1 MSFQITEAFVQQY
14 NSTVSLVSQQKQSRL
29 EPAVRVETIRGT
41 REAFD
46 SIGTVEAQPRGGR
59 HADTPQMDTPHM
71 RRWVTSAP
79 YNWADLIDKPDR
91 LRMLYDPTSPYVQN
105 AVMAFNRAKDKIII
119 NAAFAPAWTGEH
131 GDIQKA
137 FPTGNIIAHGDT
149 GLTIEKLIQARG
161 MLWRNEVDESEPL
174 FVAVTS
180 FQLEDMLNNTKVQ
193 SADYNT
199 IKALV
204 RGEINSFMGFTFIRT
219 EQLEKEGAARKC
231 IVWSKPG
238 LLLAKAEDITTK
250 VSERGDKNYS
260 TQVYAEMDLGAVR
273 MEDEKVLQLQCKEG
287 A

>member
-29 EPAVRVETIRGT
+29 ESAVRVEAIRGT

-71 RRWVTSAP
+71 RRWVTAAP
-79 YNWADLIDKPDR
+79 YNWADLVDKPDR

-105 AVMAFNRAKDKIII
+105 AVMAFNRAKDKILI

-174 FVAVTS
+174 FAAVTS

>member
-79 YNWADLIDKPDR
+79 YNWADLVDKPDR

-131 GDIQKA
+131 GDIQKT
-137 FPTGNIIAHGDT
+137 FPASNIIPHGDT

-174 FVAVTS
+174 FAAVTS

-219 EQLEKEGAARKC
+219 EQLEKDDAARKC

>member
-79 YNWADLIDKPDR
+79 YNWADLVDKPDR

-131 GDIQKA
+131 GDVQKT
-137 FPTGNIIAHGDT
+137 FPTSNIIPHGDT

-174 FVAVTS
+174 FAAVTS

-219 EQLEKEGAARKC
+219 EQLEKDGAARKC

-250 VSERGDKNYS
+250 ISERGDKNYS

>member
-79 YNWADLIDKPDR
+79 YNWADLVDKPDR

-219 EQLEKEGAARKC
+219 EQLEKEGATRKC

>member
-29 EPAVRVETIRGT
+29 EPAVRIETIRGT

-59 HADTPQMDTPHM
+59 HSDTPQMDTPHM

-79 YNWADLIDKPDR
+79 YNWADLVDKPDR

-119 NAAFAPAWTGEH
+119 KAAFAPVFTGEH
-131 GDIQKA
+131 GDIQKT

-149 GLTIEKLIQARG
+149 GLTIEKLITARG
-161 MLWRNEVDESEPL
+161 MLWRNEIDEGEPL
-174 FVAVTS
+174 YAAVTS
-180 FQLEDMLNNTKVQ
+180 YQLEDMLNNTKVQ

-231 IVWSKPG
+231 IVWSKSG

-250 VSERGDKNYS
+250 VSERSDKNYS

>member
-79 YNWADLIDKPDR
+79 YNWADLVDKPDR

-119 NAAFAPAWTGEH
+119 KAAFAPVWTGEH
-131 GDIQKA
+131 GDVQKT
-137 FPTGNIIAHGDT
+137 FPASNIIPHGST

-161 MLWRNEVDESEPL
+161 MLWRNEIDESEPL
-174 FVAVTS
+174 FAAVTS

-219 EQLEKEGAARKC
+219 EQLEKDDVARKC

-250 VSERGDKNYS
+250 ISERGDKNYS

>member
-79 YNWADLIDKPDR
+79 YNWADLVDKPDR

-131 GDIQKA
+131 GDIQKT
-137 FPTGNIIAHGDT
+137 FPASNIIPHGNT

-219 EQLEKEGAARKC
+219 EQLEKDDAARKC

-287 A
+287 V

>member
-29 EPAVRVETIRGT
+29 EPAVRVEAIRGT

-71 RRWVTSAP
+71 RRWVTAAP
-79 YNWADLIDKPDR
+79 YNWADLVDKPDR

-105 AVMAFNRAKDKIII
+105 AVMAFNRAKDKILI

-219 EQLEKEGAARKC
+219 EQLEKEGAVRKC

-250 VSERGDKNYS
+250 ISERDDKNYS

>member
-1 MSFQITEAFVQQY
+1 MSFQVTEAFVQQY

-79 YNWADLIDKPDR
+79 YNWADLVDKPDR

-137 FPTGNIIAHGDT
+137 FPASNIIPHGDT

-174 FVAVTS
+174 FAAVTS

-219 EQLEKEGAARKC
+219 EQLEKDGAARKC

>member
-79 YNWADLIDKPDR
+79 YNWADLVDKPDR

-174 FVAVTS
+174 FAAVTS

-250 VSERGDKNYS
+250 ISERGDKNYS

>member
-29 EPAVRVETIRGT
+29 ELAVRVETIRGT

-71 RRWVTSAP
+71 RRWVT
-79 YNWADLIDKPDR
+79 
-91 LRMLYDPTSPYVQN
+91 YDPTSPYVQN

-119 NAAFAPAWTGEH
+119 NAAFAPVWTGEH
-131 GDIQKA
+131 GDVQKT
-137 FPTGNIIAHGDT
+137 FPTSNIIPHGDT

-161 MLWRNEVDESEPL
+161 MLWRNEIDESEPL
-174 FVAVTS
+174 FAAVTS

-219 EQLEKEGAARKC
+219 EQLEKDGTTRKC

-250 VSERGDKNYS
+250 ISERDDKNYS

>member
-79 YNWADLIDKPDR
+79 YNWADLVDKPDR

>member
-1 MSFQITEAFVQQY
+1 
-14 NSTVSLVSQQKQSRL
+14 
-29 EPAVRVETIRGT
+29 
-41 REAFD
+41 
-46 SIGTVEAQPRGGR
+46 
-59 HADTPQMDTPHM
+59 
-71 RRWVTSAP
+71 
-79 YNWADLIDKPDR
+79 
-91 LRMLYDPTSPYVQN
+91 
-105 AVMAFNRAKDKIII
+105 
-119 NAAFAPAWTGEH
+119 
-131 GDIQKA
+131 
-137 FPTGNIIAHGDT
+137 
-149 GLTIEKLIQARG
+149 
-161 MLWRNEVDESEPL
+161 MLWRNEIDESEPL
-174 FVAVTS
+174 FAAVTS

-219 EQLEKEGAARKC
+219 EQLEKDGTTRKC

-250 VSERGDKNYS
+250 ISERDDKNYS

>member
-14 NSTVSLVSQQKQSRL
+14 NSTVSLVSQQKQSHL

-79 YNWADLIDKPDR
+79 YNWADLVDKPDR

-131 GDIQKA
+131 GDIQKT
-137 FPTGNIIAHGDT
+137 FPASNIIPHGDT

-219 EQLEKEGAARKC
+219 EQLEKDGTARKC

>member
-131 GDIQKA
+131 GDIQKT
-137 FPTGNIIAHGDT
+137 FPASNIIPHDDT

-174 FVAVTS
+174 FAAVTS

-219 EQLEKEGAARKC
+219 EQLEKDGATRKC

-250 VSERGDKNYS
+250 ISERGDKNYS

>member
-79 YNWADLIDKPDR
+79 YNWADLVDKPDR

-105 AVMAFNRAKDKIII
+105 AVMDFNRAKDKIII

-131 GDIQKA
+131 GDIQKT
-137 FPTGNIIAHGDT
+137 FPASNIIPHGDT

-174 FVAVTS
+174 FAAVTS

-219 EQLEKEGAARKC
+219 EQLEKDGAARKC

>member
-79 YNWADLIDKPDR
+79 YNWADLVDKPDR

-174 FVAVTS
+174 FAAVTS
-180 FQLEDMLNNTKVQ
+180 FQLEDLLNNTKVQ

-219 EQLEKEGAARKC
+219 EQLEKDGTARKC

>member
-79 YNWADLIDKPDR
+79 YNWADLVDKPDR

-174 FVAVTS
+174 FAAVTS

>member
-79 YNWADLIDKPDR
+79 YNWADLVDKPDR

-131 GDIQKA
+131 GDIQKT
-137 FPTGNIIAHGDT
+137 FPASNIIPHGDT

-174 FVAVTS
+174 FAAVTS

-219 EQLEKEGAARKC
+219 EQLEKDGAARKC

>member
-79 YNWADLIDKPDR
+79 YNWADLVDKPDR

-137 FPTGNIIAHGDT
+137 FPAGNIIAHGDT

-250 VSERGDKNYS
+250 ISERGDKNYS

>member
-79 YNWADLIDKPDR
+79 YNWADLVDKPDR

-174 FVAVTS
+174 FAAVTS

-219 EQLEKEGAARKC
+219 EQLEKDGAARKC

>member
-29 EPAVRVETIRGT
+29 EPAVRVEAIRGT

-71 RRWVTSAP
+71 RRWVTAAP
-79 YNWADLIDKPDR
+79 YNWADLVDKPDR

-105 AVMAFNRAKDKIII
+105 AVMAFNRAKDKILI

-219 EQLEKEGAARKC
+219 EQLEKEGTVRKC
-231 IVWSKPG
+231 IVWSKSG
-238 LLLAKAEDITTK
+238 MLLAKAEDITTK

>member
-79 YNWADLIDKPDR
+79 YNWADLVDKPDR

-119 NAAFAPAWTGEH
+119 NAAFALSGRANMAMSRKRSRPA
-131 GDIQKA
+131 
-137 FPTGNIIAHGDT
+137 
-149 GLTIEKLIQARG
+149 
-161 MLWRNEVDESEPL
+161 
-174 FVAVTS
+174 TS
-180 FQLEDMLNNTKVQ
+180 
-193 SADYNT
+193 S
-199 IKALV
+199 
-204 RGEINSFMGFTFIRT
+204 
-219 EQLEKEGAARKC
+219 
-231 IVWSKPG
+231 
-238 LLLAKAEDITTK
+238 
-250 VSERGDKNYS
+250 
-260 TQVYAEMDLGAVR
+260 R
-273 MEDEKVLQLQCKEG
+273 MATPV
-287 A
+287 